1 MDTSNNTNMTLGSN
15 GAPPAGPINPK
26 PELNEEIESL
36 KNLFTEKITGIATKI
51 FNDANTINKIA
62 EQMRAIVN
70 KNGSA
75 SEKIKELK
83 ELINDVDNNED
94 LVNAREKY
102 QNEIDN
108 LNLALT
114 GKSPKSEDSA
124 EGDEK
129 KSKGILDFFRPK
141 TTDKSNESFSKIM
154 ESYAKEELNKKGLEL
169 SNNQIKALA
178 TPKAN
183 RASKQTYINLNTQ
196 KPIPREDI
204 IEMRNNIVKQA
215 NEYNRKN
222 NNSQRIYAG
231 GYLSNSRK
239 LRRPS
244 RRNTR
249 DFFKFTRKSG
259 ESLGAKK
266 MRKSR
271 KKRRGRK

>member
-1 MDTSNNTNMTLGSN
+1 MDGPKNNNNMTPGPN
-15 GAPPAGPINPK
+15 GAPLAGPINPK

-36 KNLFTEKITGIATKI
+36 KNLFTEKIKGIADKI
-51 FNDANTINKIA
+51 LNDANTINKIA

-83 ELINDVDNNED
+83 ELIDDVDNNKD
-94 LVNAREKY
+94 LVNAKNKY
-102 QNEIDN
+102 QTEIDN

-124 EGDEK
+124 EGNEEGK
-129 KSKGILDFFRPK
+129 KGILDYFK
-141 TTDKSNESFSKIM
+141 TTNKPVDKSNESKIQ
-154 ESYAKEELNKKGLEL
+154 EQAKTIL
-169 SNNQIKALA
+169 
-178 TPKAN
+178 
-183 RASKQTYINLNTQ
+183 
-196 KPIPREDI
+196 
-204 IEMRNNIVKQA
+204 
-215 NEYNRKN
+215 N
-222 NNSQRIYAG
+222 NNGIALPNDQLTSFINTNNNLDPKIKWWNNRRKQRIDVNKLVPLRQELIKWKNTNNLRG